1 MSTIHI
7 VFGEQGAGKTTY
19 SRQLAN
25 KVQGTSFSIDDWMGD
40 LFGPDLP
47 QPLNFSW
54 VMERVKRCEDR
65 IWITAADIAKN
76 GGNVILDLGFMK
88 MKDRV
93 RFTSLAEDNVLE
105 VQLHFVTAPHD
116 LRRNRVVSRN
126 ETRSETFAFEVTP
139 QMFDFMEAQFE
150 PPTSDELSKSVVSSS
165 G

>member
-19 SRQLAN
+19 SRQLAD
-25 KVQGTSFSIDDWMGD
+25 KVQGTSFSIDDWMGG

-47 QPLNFSW
+47 KPLNFSW
-54 VMERVKRCEDR
+54 IMERVKRCEDR

-88 MKDRV
+88 IKDRV
-93 RFTSLAEDNVLE
+93 RFISLAEDNGLE

-139 QMFDFMEAQFE
+139 QMFDFMESQFE
-150 PPTSDELSKSVVSSS
+150 PPNSDELSKSVVSSS
-165 G
+165 E